1 MSVRQVSARTAWPL
15 PRRRS
20 LDSAGSWP
28 APLRLQTAAY
38 ATCLLAWLALS
49 APWLIGGLT
58 IPYDAKAHFY
68 AQLQFLA
75 NALHTGQSPFWAP
88 NVFGGAPQIADPQSL
103 IFSPALLIAYF
114 NPEPSFAV
122 VDGYVFGLLGLGG
135 LAILLFFRDRG
146 WHPAGGIVAA
156 LAFSFGASA
165 AWRVQHIG
173 QIQSY
178 ALFALTLWLLARA
191 LARRSAWHGIAAG
204 LAGGL
209 MLVEP
214 NQVALLAAYVL
225 AGYVLAQVVMNASPR
240 AEAMRLVPTLCSAAA
255 SATAIVAVPLLLTYL
270 FVESSSRSSI
280 AFAEAVRGSLH
291 PASLL
296 TSVIGDLYGAL
307 DPKVEYWGPYST
319 AWDPRE
325 LTLSQNMSQLYIGA
339 LPILLIV
346 TIGLARGAAWKGE
359 IRYFTIAAILLL
371 GYGLGA
377 YSPIYHFS
385 YDYLPGVRLFRRP
398 ADATFMVGGL
408 TAIIAGYL
416 AHLMITGAQPA
427 ATRKQRWLEAGLVG
441 AILLL
446 AIIVAARVGHLA
458 DAARP
463 IALGLAWLALAA
475 VAIRALDRLCPRRAL
490 VGLTGLALL
499 MTADLAVNNGPNEST
514 ALPVARYDVLKRD
527 CRNPTIRLLKA
538 MSKREPG
545 SPRRD
550 RVELAGLGFEWPNA
564 PLVHGFD
571 HVLGYNPLRLDVVS
585 DAVGADD
592 TVAGWDQRRFT
603 PLFPSYRSLL
613 ADLLGLRFI
622 ATPIPVERIDKWLRP
637 GDLRLIAQT
646 SDAFIYE
653 NPLALPRAMYVAD
666 WKTAD
671 FSALIKTGAWPK
683 FDPERTVLLER
694 PPVGLGAQAVR
705 TAGRTFPG
713 KASIL
718 RYENTI
724 VEIEVLAEQAGF
736 VLLNDVWHPW
746 WTAMVDELPTEVLK
760 ANVLFRAVRVPAGR
774 HIVRF
779 QFEPLAGAFA
789 EIAEEF
795 AEPVHRP

>member
-1 MSVRQVSARTAWPL
+1 MSVRHLSARAARLSPYTRSCLSIQTWVGSL
-15 PRRRS
+15 PHY
-20 LDSAGSWP
+20 
-28 APLRLQTAAY
+28 AA
-38 ATCLLAWLALS
+38 AFIVCALAWLALS

-88 NVFGGAPQIADPQSL
+88 NVFAGAPQIADPQSL

-114 NPEPSFAV
+114 NPAPSFAV

-135 LAILLFFRDRG
+135 LAILLFFQDRN
-146 WHPAGGIVAA
+146 WHPAGGAIAA

-178 ALFALTLWLLARA
+178 ALFAVTLWLLARA
-191 LARRSAWHGIAAG
+191 LDRRSRWYGMAAG

-225 AGYVLAQVVMNASPR
+225 AGWIPAHVMMEASPR
-240 AEAMRLVPTLCSAAA
+240 DAATRLVPTLGLAAVTAAA
-255 SATAIVAVPLLLTYL
+255 FVSIPLLLAYL
-270 FVESSSRSSI
+270 FVESSSRPEV
-280 AFAEAVRGSLH
+280 AFAEAARGSLH

-296 TSVIGDLYGAL
+296 TAVIGDLYGAL
-307 DPKVEYWGPYST
+307 DPNVEYWGPYSA

-339 LPILLIV
+339 LPMLLIL
-346 TIGLARGAAWKGE
+346 TIGLVRGGLWKKE
-359 IRYFTIAAILLL
+359 VRYFTIAAIVLI
-371 GYGLGA
+371 GYGLGG
-377 YSPIYHFS
+377 YSPIYHVLH
-385 YDYLPGVRLFRRP
+385 DYLPGVRLFRRP
-398 ADATFMVGGL
+398 ADATFMIGGL

-416 AHLMITGAQPA
+416 VHLLMAGALPA
-427 ATRKQRWLEAGLVG
+427 ATRRQRWLEAGVVG
-441 AILLL
+441 AIVVL
-446 AIIVAARVGHLA
+446 AIIVAGRVGHLA
-458 DAARP
+458 EAARP
-463 IALGLAWLALAA
+463 IALALAWLALAA
-475 VAIRALDRLCPRRAL
+475 ATIWGLIRLVPRHSLLSLSGIVA
-490 VGLTGLALL
+490 LTA
-499 MTADLAVNNGPNEST
+499 ADLAMNNGPNEST
-514 ALPVARYDVLKRD
+514 AVPVARYDVLTRD
-527 CRNPTIRLLKA
+527 CKNPTIRLLKA
-538 MSKREPG
+538 NLKREPG

-550 RVELAGLGFEWPNA
+550 RIELVGLGFEWPNA

-571 HVLGYNPLRLDVVS
+571 HVLGYNPLRLDVIS

-637 GDLRLIAQT
+637 GDLKLIAQT

-653 NPLALPRAMYVAD
+653 NALALPRAMYVAD
-666 WKTAD
+666 WKRAD
-671 FSALIKTGAWPK
+671 FDVLIKTGVWPK
-683 FDPERTVLLER
+683 FDPTRTVLLEQ
-694 PPVGLGAQAVR
+694 PPDELEPHAALA
-705 TAGRTFPG
+705 AGRTFPG
-713 KASIL
+713 QVGIV
-718 RYENTI
+718 RYENTV
-724 VEIEVLAEQAGF
+724 VEIEVLAERAGF

-746 WTAMVDELPTEVLK
+746 WTATVDDTPAEVLK

-779 QFEPLAGAFA
+779 QFEPIAGA
-789 EIAEEF
+789 IAEL
-795 AEPVHRP
+795 AASVHGP